1 MSTAQ
6 PPRNRPPQPAVPPG
20 RPMAIVAAPLP
31 DIEARDPMFRWLVH
45 LGVPLLISLVV
56 HVFLFTILSLRQWVA
71 GADDA
76 GTDVQ
81 YEARILHDDDM
92 PDEGFRWP
100 TATPV
105 EQAESPIN
113 WPELPSA
120 LNTASELKSP
130 PGDGGEPGG
139 FGLGEIGRSGILGIG
154 GGAGEGGG
162 AGLGPGFGTRAGLG
176 KAEVW
181 QLNASGNRFVYVVD
195 YSGSIVVSVNEL
207 KRELKR
213 SIGALGPAQQF
224 NVIVFYE
231 KKNKII
237 TESFA
242 PALQPATPDAKRAFF
257 EWIDRKAPEG
267 STEPLEALKRALSLD
282 PDAVFFFSDGYFD
295 EKVVEE
301 AIKANRRA
309 KVQINCLVFDEVLL
323 DDFSGLPR
331 LTDGAK
337 RLQRLA
343 ERSRG
348 KTKIVTGLDLK
359 PK

>member
-1 MSTAQ
+1 MTAAK
-6 PPRNRPPQPAVPPG
+6 PPPPAAPPPA
-20 RPMAIVAAPLP
+20 RSATAAVAAPLP

-56 HVFLFTILSLRQWVA
+56 HVFLFTILSLRQWATGAGDGVA
-71 GADDA
+71 
-76 GTDVQ
+76 DVE
-81 YEARILHDDDM
+81 YEARILHDDEQ

-105 EQAESPIN
+105 EKAEAPMN

-120 LNTASELKSP
+120 LNTTSDLKAP
-130 PGDGGEPGG
+130 PGDGGDAGG
-139 FGLGEIGRSGILGIG
+139 FGLGEIGRSGILGTG
-154 GGAGEGGG
+154 SGAGEGGG

-213 SIGALGPAQQF
+213 SIGALGPTQQF
-224 NVIVFYE
+224 TVIVFYE

-237 TESFA
+237 TESFTA
-242 PALQPATPDAKRAFF
+242 GLQPATPEAKRAFF

-267 STEPLEALKRALSLD
+267 STEPLEALKRALALD
-282 PDAVFFFSDGYFD
+282 ADAVFFFSDGYFD

-301 AIKANRRA
+301 TVKANRRA

-331 LTDGAK
+331 VTDGAK

-359 PK
+359 PR